1 MKHPKKIFIF
11 TRCYWTY
18 INFRKDLVNYISLH
32 TDYNISIFLD
42 LSNKPKNVFL
52 KNKKKVKFFNFPFIN
67 KKKSLLQEFKNII
80 SLILILKKNKPNIV
94 HNFTARPV
102 IFSSIASKFI
112 SNIYLINSITG
123 LGTNFM
129 IYNKLKEF
137 FIKKL
142 YKFSFKKYN
151 YLIFQNKDDRKF
163 FLDNLLTN
171 KNTLNKII
179 FPSINSK
186 HLNIRGNIF
195 KKRNKIIF
203 LMFCRLLFEKGIR
216 EYYDAAKYISIN
228 LKNKGVFYL
237 IGDIDENNPSSI
249 SREELKKW
257 KKSKYLK
264 ILPHEKNI
272 SQKIISSDV
281 IVFPS
286 YGEGLPSS
294 LLEATY
300 FGKPV
305 ITTDV
310 NGCKETVKNKYNG
323 FLIKPRS
330 SKLLQNKM
338 ITFIKNKK
346 LIKKFGINSKRL
358 FNKKFKN
365 NSFEEYLKIYRSL
378 N

>member
-18 INFRKDLVNYISLH
+18 INFRKDLVNYISLNS
-32 TDYNISIFLD
+32 DYNISIFLD

-52 KNKKKVKFFNFPFIN
+52 NNKKKVKFVNFPFIN
-67 KKKSLLQEFKNII
+67 KKKSFLQEFKNII

-129 IYNKLKEF
+129 ISNKLKEF

-142 YKFSFKKYN
+142 YKFSLKKSN
-151 YLIFQNKDDRKF
+151 YIIFQNKDDRKF
-163 FLDNLLTN
+163 FLNNLLIN
-171 KNTLNKII
+171 KNTLNKVI

-186 HLNIRGNIF
+186 HINIKGNTF
-195 KKRNKIIF
+195 KKSNKIIF

-228 LKNKGVFYL
+228 FKNKGAFYL

-249 SREELKKW
+249 SLEELNKW

-305 ITTDV
+305 ITTNV

-365 NSFEEYLKIYRSL
+365 NSFKEYLKIYRSL

>member
-1 MKHPKKIFIF
+1 M
-11 TRCYWTY
+11 
-18 INFRKDLVNYISLH
+18 IS
-32 TDYNISIFLD
+32 
-42 LSNKPKNVFL
+42 
-52 KNKKKVKFFNFPFIN
+52 
-67 KKKSLLQEFKNII
+67 
-80 SLILILKKNKPNIV
+80 
-94 HNFTARPV
+94 
-102 IFSSIASKFI
+102 
-112 SNIYLINSITG
+112 
-123 LGTNFM
+123 
-129 IYNKLKEF
+129 NKLKEF

-142 YKFSFKKYN
+142 YKFSLKKSN
-151 YLIFQNKDDRKF
+151 YIIFQNKDDRKF
-163 FLDNLLTN
+163 FLNNLLIN
-171 KNTLNKII
+171 KNTLNKVI

-186 HLNIRGNIF
+186 HINIKVNTF
-195 KKRNKIIF
+195 KKSNKIIF

-228 LKNKGVFYL
+228 FKNKGAFYL

-249 SREELKKW
+249 SLEELNKW

-272 SQKIISSDV
+272 NQKIISSDV

-300 FGKPV
+300 FGKPI
-305 ITTDV
+305 ITTNV